1 MLNFKV
7 SYHNVDLDIIQKK
20 LNNNKKMVN
29 EINSIAIFRDFLKSE
44 DEDMDA
50 IETQKL
56 INLFE
61 KISTGEVE
69 DIGQEIKSFV
79 EEI

>member
-1 MLNFKV
+1 
-7 SYHNVDLDIIQKK
+7 
-20 LNNNKKMVN
+20 MVN
-29 EINSIAIFRDFLKSE
+29 EINSIAIFRDFLKSK